1 MASLHALRKRL
12 RSIRS
17 TEQLASAMRTAATAK
32 YARVNKVRA
41 EYAPYADA
49 CRDMLSL
56 LGDAGIARHTE
67 AVPNRRAYILLSSN
81 RGLCGG
87 FHAELFRFF
96 ADILAKED
104 SAPLL
109 LSGGRKAASHLKE
122 KYGDAEVFPVSDIPT
137 FEEARALSER
147 VRSLYESGEVSEVH
161 IVYQRFRNMLIQT
174 PAVQRLLPGSGE
186 KGAEDENLLYLPDRA
201 AISERLAIS
210 CLDAQIYSLLLENAS
225 GAQAATLMAMRS
237 ACDNAA
243 ETAAKLEISINR
255 QRQAQVTASVI
266 ETASGNLHQGE

>member
-1 MASLHALRKRL
+1 MAGLQALRKRL

-17 TEQLASAMRTAATAK
+17 TEQLAAAMRTAATAK
-32 YARVNKVRA
+32 YSRVNKVRA

-56 LGDAGIARHTE
+56 LGDAGIVRHTE
-67 AVPNRRAYILLSSN
+67 TVCDRRAYILLSSN

-87 FHAELFRFF
+87 FHAELFRYF
-96 ADILAKED
+96 ADILSKDTAV
-104 SAPLL
+104 PVLL
-109 LSGGRKAASHLKE
+109 TGGRKAASHLRDKHLDSE
-122 KYGDAEVFPVSDIPT
+122 TFSVSDIPT
-137 FEEARALSER
+137 FAEARALSER
-147 VRSLYESGEVSEVH
+147 VRTLYESGEVSEVY
-161 IVYQRFRNMLIQT
+161 IVYQRYRNMLIQT

-186 KGAEDENLLYLPDRA
+186 TGREDDSLLYLPDRGT
-201 AISERLAIS
+201 ISARLAIS

-225 GAQAATLMAMRS
+225 GAQAATLMAMRA

-243 ETAAKLEISINR
+243 ETAAKLEITINR

>member
-1 MASLHALRKRL
+1 MAGLQALRKRL

-17 TEQLASAMRTAATAK
+17 TEQLAAAMRTAATAK
-32 YARVNKVRA
+32 YSRVNHVRA

-56 LGDAGIARHTE
+56 LGDAGIARN
-67 AVPNRRAYILLSSN
+67 AAPCDRRAYILLSSN

-96 ADILAKED
+96 ADILSKDTA
-104 SAPLL
+104 SPLL
-109 LSGGRKAASHLKE
+109 LTGGRKAASYLRE
-122 KYGDAEVFPVSDIPT
+122 RCLESETFPVSDIPT
-137 FEEARALSER
+137 FEEARALSGR
-147 VRSLYESGEVSEVH
+147 VRALYASGAVSEVY
-161 IVYQRFRNMLIQT
+161 IVYQSFRNVLVQT
-174 PAVQRLLPGSGE
+174 PAMMRLLPGSG
-186 KGAEDENLLYLPDRA
+186 AEGSPERDELLILPDRDTVC
-201 AISERLAIS
+201 EQLAIS
-210 CLDAQIYSLLLENAS
+210 CLDAQLYSVLLENAS

-243 ETAAKLEISINR
+243 ETAAKLETTINR

-266 ETASGNLHQGE
+266 ETASGNLQQGE